1 MPHKLPKYVKCVRS
15 KDKDYYYF
23 DTGKLRDGKKVYARL
38 PDLRDPKF
46 SGSHAAMMGHRNRG
60 HRAEVMRLP
69 KLIDLFQRSPA
80 YRGLSDSS
88 KRLYDIYLRKLEKL
102 LPTAPVAEITRG
114 DMRKLFDGMADTPGA
129 ANAFLSTASALFS
142 WGAGREYLTA
152 NPCDG
157 IDQFPS
163 GEHEPWPQHIVD
175 AALISVN
182 AEARLLVHLLLYTGQ
197 RIGDV
202 LGMAWNDISGD
213 HIAVRQR
220 KTKKAL
226 RIRMHKRLRAELESQ
241 KRRGVLICT
250 AENGRPLTDQSARY
264 LLQKFAKALGAHV
277 VPHGLRKNAV
287 NELLAAGCSIAETS
301 AITGQTL
308 RMVEHYAKG
317 RNQETLGDSAV
328 LRWEARS

>member
-1 MPHKLPKYVKCVRS
+1 MPHKLPKYVKCVQAKGR
-15 KDKDYYYF
+15 KYYYF
-23 DTGKLRDGKKVYARL
+23 DTGKTRDGKKVYTRL

-46 SGSHAAMMGHRNRG
+46 SGSHAALMGHRNRG
-60 HRAEVMRLP
+60 HRSDVTRIP
-69 KLIDLFQRSPA
+69 KLIDLYQRSPGW
-80 YRGLSDSS
+80 RSLSDATR
-88 KRLYDIYLRKLEKL
+88 KLYDIYLRKLELL
-102 LPTAPVAEITRG
+102 LPTAPVGEISKS
-114 DMRKLFDGMADTPGA
+114 DMIKLFDGMADTPGA

-142 WGAGREYLTA
+142 WGAGREYLTS

-157 IDQFPS
+157 IDQLPT

-175 AALISVN
+175 AALAADDDDV
-182 AEARLLVHLLLYTGQ
+182 RLLALLLLYTGQ

-202 LGMAWNDISGD
+202 LGMAWSDIAGE
-213 HIAVRQR
+213 HIGIRQR

-226 RIRMHKRLRAELESQ
+226 KIRMHKRLRVELEGR
-241 KRRGVLICT
+241 KRYGVLICT
-250 AENGRPLTDQSARY
+250 AASGRPIRDQTARY
-264 LLQKFAKALGAHV
+264 LLQKFAKKLGAHV

-317 RNQETLGDSAV
+317 RNQEVLGDSAV